1 MSNVRPQLARVTKKP
16 GDVFKVPLSNRRY
29 GLAQW
34 LPDGTARF
42 FRKAFAQDE
51 TPPPLDS
58 LAIAFRVLVFRDTP
72 GRYGWMKVCNSPV
85 SQALAAP
92 QRYAKKEIGSG
103 EINVYY
109 EGELTPATASDVK
122 GLETLAVWA
131 HPHLVE
137 RLEALLEGRESTFE
151 KSLRIVA

>member
-1 MSNVRPQLARVTKKP
+1 MARVTKKP
-16 GDVFKVPLSNRRY
+16 GDLFKVPLPSGGY

-51 TPPPLDS
+51 SPPAFES
-58 LAIAFRVLVFRDTP
+58 LPIAFRVLVFRDTP
-72 GRYGWMKVCNSPV
+72 GRYGWVKMGNLPV
-85 SQALAAP
+85 PQAFAAP
-92 QRYAKKEIGSG
+92 QRYAKKEIGTG
-103 EINVYY
+103 EINVYF
-109 EGELTPATASDVK
+109 EGELTPATSADVE

-131 HPHLVE
+131 HPHVVE

-151 KSLRIVA
+151 KSLRVVA